1 MAFPINPIYKLVKNI
16 DGDIAFVKKQT
27 GDSEPYQITIIPLN
41 VENGEYQQYLEWVA
55 EGNTAEAAD

>member
-41 VENGEYQQYLEWVA
+41 KENGEYQQYLEWVS
-55 EGNTAEAAD
+55 EGNTAEEAD